1 MNGES
6 ERFDGIDPL
15 ESEEA
20 ALLGASLRPVAPPP
34 ALREELMRRVR
45 DSSAGGVGE
54 VVGSSAEEV
63 GPRGDAIDA
72 VAEGGGGSA
81 AAVPGAEVVDFA
93 SARSSRRR
101 LVRVFAQMA
110 ASFVILAVGVG
121 VGRWSTME
129 GMESTSHYAQLNQA
143 QDVDRVTDT
152 MPDGHVVTLTWSK
165 GMDMAAVTL
174 PAELRASKGRSL
186 QVWVRQKGV
195 VTKAGMYE
203 PAKGTTFSFLDV
215 MPEPGIEILIT
226 EEPEGGSDQPT
237 GDPLVVLRIG
247 EGAKAV

>member
-15 ESEEA
+15 ESEAA

-45 DSSAGGVGE
+45 ESSAGGVGGA
-54 VVGSSAEEV
+54 V
-63 GPRGDAIDA
+63 DA
-72 VAEGGGGSA
+72 VAEEGGGSA
-81 AAVPGAEVVDFA
+81 AAVPGAGVVDFA

-203 PAKGTTFSFLDV
+203 PAKGTTFSFLEV

>member
-15 ESEEA
+15 ESEAA

-45 DSSAGGVGE
+45 ESSAGGVGGA
-54 VVGSSAEEV
+54 V
-63 GPRGDAIDA
+63 DA
-72 VAEGGGGSA
+72 VAGAGGGSA
-81 AAVPGAEVVDFA
+81 AAVPGAGVVDFA

>member
-45 DSSAGGVGE
+45 ESSAGGVGE
-54 VVGSSAEEV
+54 ALGSSAEEV
-63 GPRGDAIDA
+63 GPRGDAID
-72 VAEGGGGSA
+72 A

-143 QDVDRVTDT
+143 QDVDRVTDM

-247 EGAKAV
+247 EGAKDV

>member
-45 DSSAGGVGE
+45 DSSAGGVGGA
-54 VVGSSAEEV
+54 V
-63 GPRGDAIDA
+63 DA
-72 VAEGGGGSA
+72 VAEEGGGSA
-81 AAVPGAEVVDFA
+81 AAVPGAGVVDFV

>member
-15 ESEEA
+15 ESEAA

-45 DSSAGGVGE
+45 ESSAGGVGGA
-54 VVGSSAEEV
+54 V
-63 GPRGDAIDA
+63 DA
-72 VAEGGGGSA
+72 VAEEGGGSA
-81 AAVPGAEVVDFA
+81 TAVPGAGVVDFA

-101 LVRVFAQMA
+101 LVRVFAQVA

-121 VGRWSTME
+121 VGRWSMME

-247 EGAKAV
+247 EGAKVA

>member
-1 MNGES
+1 M
-6 ERFDGIDPL
+6 
-15 ESEEA
+15 
-20 ALLGASLRPVAPPP
+20 
-34 ALREELMRRVR
+34 
-45 DSSAGGVGE
+45 
-54 VVGSSAEEV
+54 
-63 GPRGDAIDA
+63 
-72 VAEGGGGSA
+72 
-81 AAVPGAEVVDFA
+81 
-93 SARSSRRR
+93 
-101 LVRVFAQMA
+101 RVFAQMA

-121 VGRWSTME
+121 VGRWSMME

>member
-15 ESEEA
+15 ESETA

-34 ALREELMRRVR
+34 QLREELMKRVR
-45 DSSAGGVGE
+45 ESSDLGAGE
-54 VVGSSAEEV
+54 S
-63 GPRGDAIDA
+63 
-72 VAEGGGGSA
+72 VAPSD
-81 AAVPGAEVVDFA
+81 VKVVDFA

-101 LVRVFAQMA
+101 LVRVLAQMA
-110 ASFVILAVGVG
+110 ASFVILTVGVG

-129 GMESTSHYAQLNQA
+129 GMEQTSHYAQLNQA
-143 QDVDRVTDT
+143 QDVDRVIDT

-174 PAELRASKGRSL
+174 PAELKASTGRSL
-186 QVWVRQKGV
+186 QVWVRHDGV

-203 PAKGTTFSFLDV
+203 PEKGTTFSFLDV

-237 GDPLVVLRIG
+237 GEALVVLRIG

>member
-15 ESEEA
+15 ESEAA
-20 ALLGASLRPVAPPP
+20 ALLGASLRPVAPSP

-45 DSSAGGVGE
+45 ESSAGGVGGA
-54 VVGSSAEEV
+54 VG
-63 GPRGDAIDA
+63 A
-72 VAEGGGGSA
+72 VAEEGGGSA
-81 AAVPGAEVVDFA
+81 AAVPGAGVVDFA
-93 SARSSRRR
+93 SARSSRWR

-174 PAELRASKGRSL
+174 PAELKASKGRSL